1 MRHQGESSLLKSLAV
16 AFGDGLA
23 FGVGVKI
30 AQTSARK
37 RAAAVEPPL
46 PAERNEPAEPLDLQV
61 LSKVLAAI
69 DARLAQSEQQI
80 AVDLKAVEARQ
91 VQQSSQSQ
99 AALEEIHCSMMERV
113 AAVEHSAQ
121 TVEQRLAAAIQ
132 MAAEVRLREYI
143 DERVRA
149 VETRLHD
156 DITAAGDR
164 TAKLLV
170 ETIDTRLLGR
180 IELLEG
186 EVRRQAETI
195 RTLRDTADGS
205 QKKLHEVLEGIGRAC
220 QEAIGELE
228 KKQEGSGE
236 GGSGPAAP
244 AAEETSPADAD
255 DRRYDSLKL
264 VNPPRA
270 ERKLPI
276 PLVSSIAILLLGVAA
291 LGSHAIGF

>member
-1 MRHQGESSLLKSLAV
+1 MKHDGDSSFLKSLAV
-16 AFGDGLA
+16 AFGDGVA

-30 AQTSARK
+30 AQTSSRK
-37 RAAAVEPPL
+37 RQAGAIEAPVHT
-46 PAERNEPAEPLDLQV
+46 EPAEPLDLQV

-69 DARLAQSEQQI
+69 DARLTQSEQQI
-80 AVDLKAVEARQ
+80 AADLKTVEGRQ
-91 VQQSSQSQ
+91 VQQSSQAQ

-113 AAVEHSAQ
+113 SAVERSAQ
-121 TVEQRLAAAIQ
+121 TVESRLAAAIEA
-132 MAAEVRLREYI
+132 MVEERLRGYV
-143 DERVRA
+143 DARVQA
-149 VETRLHD
+149 VEQRLHQ

-170 ETIDTRLLGR
+170 ETIDSRLLGR
-180 IELLEG
+180 IELLEA

-195 RTLRDTADGS
+195 HTLRESSDGS

-220 QEAIGELE
+220 QEAMVELE
-228 KKQEGSGE
+228 KKPPASED
-236 GGSGPAAP
+236 GGSVPPSSAAP
-244 AAEETSPADAD
+244 EGTTADAD

-276 PLVSSIAILLLGVAA
+276 PLVGSIAILLLGIAA
-291 LGSHAIGF
+291 LGTHAIGF